1 MEPPTPPVD
10 TDVIKSLAELPEA
23 TIVSEEA
30 LRRIFGKG
38 AVSSIKRAVERG
50 ELPQPVRLFGKP
62 SWTVRVL
69 IQHIEERL
77 EKASK
82 DARRV
87 QLKLAKHHA

>member
-1 MEPPTPPVD
+1 MEPQAPPVD

-30 LRRIFGKG
+30 LRRIFGKSG
-38 AVSSIKRAVERG
+38 DSIKRAVERG